1 MVVLMAARLRSR
13 RTKRFKEMQTALPAE
28 IQRQAEAAYALFR
41 VDPSYSSLHFKRL
54 EDSQPPRYGVRIGA
68 HYRAV
73 GYLEGDLVTWFWI
86 GSHEAFN
93 KAFAENKR
101 RHHG

>member
-1 MVVLMAARLRSR
+1 ML
-13 RTKRFKEMQTALPAE
+13 EALPADA
-28 IQRQAEAAYALFR
+28 QRQAQIAYDQFR
-41 VDPSYSSLHFKRL
+41 VDPAHPSLHFKRL
-54 EDSQPPRYGVRIGA
+54 DKTEPPRYGVRVGL

-93 KAFAENKR
+93 KAFGR
-101 RHHG
+101 GYQ